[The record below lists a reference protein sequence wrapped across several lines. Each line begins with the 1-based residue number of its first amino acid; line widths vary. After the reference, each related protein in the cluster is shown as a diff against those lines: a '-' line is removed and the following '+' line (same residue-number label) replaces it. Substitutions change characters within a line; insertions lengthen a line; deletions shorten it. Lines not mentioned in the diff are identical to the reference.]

1 MRRKGIVKIA
11 LRKGAPLVP
20 AYCFGHTELWTIV
33 TDPLGILQVTS
44 LTLTRTLTRTRILTR
59 ARARARAL
67 TLTLT

>member
-33 TDPLGILQVTS
+33 TDPLGILQATP
-44 LTLTRTLTRTRILTR
+44 LNCPPPPPNPKP
-59 ARARARAL
+59 
-67 TLTLT
+67 

>member
-33 TDPLGILQVTS
+33 TDPLGILQATS
-44 LTLTRTLTRTRILTR
+44 LNCPLPPLTPSPDPNPNPNPNLRPPYHP
-59 ARARARAL
+59 
-67 TLTLT
+67 